1 MTKDKQIEG
10 YSDLV
15 LIIDK
20 AIRDWQDRRYACNE
34 EGLVEV
40 KESLAESIA
49 VAVFVNEYHK
59 QVEGETYF
67 DNIEQEIE
75 EALRSNYQAR
85 ADRIEQGGYDEFV
98 SFIDGKIIALRGIQE
113 FVSSLKIK
121 YKGENK
127 DEMDTE

>member
-1 MTKDKQIEG
+1 MNKQIEEMAAELWHNTTIQEAEMCDEVAEYLYEAG
-10 YSDLV
+10 Y
-15 LIIDK
+15 
-20 AIRDWQDRRYACNE
+20 R
-34 EGLVEV
+34 
-40 KESLAESIA
+40 
-49 VAVFVNEYHK
+49 K
-59 QVEGETYF
+59 QVEVETYF
-67 DNIEQEIE
+67 ETLEKEIE